1 MNSIEKTKKFTDLAR
16 KMYEFDK
23 DNPTAEKD
31 WLTML
36 LSFSNG
42 FCGMCRR
49 PLIVKN
55 IQINFQG
62 TKYYFECGHMYGL
75 MKVDDKTSKIRDP
88 NLSFNR
94 VSIALNPD
102 APNIKAT
109 HSGPKIKTEHSEL
122 EIARKFIE
130 IAYPEYQNIK
140 KNNEESSLVDIVAI
154 NDNTNESLLM
164 QVTKLYP
171 ADFWK
176 ELHTINKVE
185 TQQEVKP
192 LILKAL
198 ERKQN
203 FDQDEK
209 KKVILLIDSWPG
221 FDKATL
227 GNLSEEFKNKLLYTG
242 YKEIWLVGSLEQ
254 LTFKLI

>member
-1 MNSIEKTKKFTDLAR
+1 MDSIENTKKFIDLAR

-31 WLTML
+31 WLTIL
-36 LSFSNG
+36 LGFSNG
-42 FCGMCRR
+42 VCEMCQKS
-49 PLIVKN
+49 LIVKDV
-55 IQINFQG
+55 QINFQG

-75 MKVDDKTSKIRDP
+75 MKVDDKTSKVRDP

-109 HSGPKIKTEHSEL
+109 HFGPKIKTEHSEL
-122 EIARKFIE
+122 EIARKFVE

-140 KNNEESSLVDIVAI
+140 KNSEESSLVDIIAI
-154 NDNTNESLLM
+154 NDTTEEFLLM

-171 ADFWK
+171 TDFWK
-176 ELHTINKVE
+176 KLHTINKVE
-185 TQQEVKP
+185 TRQEVKP
-192 LILKAL
+192 LILKSI
-198 ERKQN
+198 ERKFN
-203 FDQDEK
+203 FDQEEK
-209 KKVILLIDSWPG
+209 KRVILLIDSWPG

-227 GNLSEEFKNKLLYTG
+227 GNLSDEFRVKLLNAG

-254 LTFKLI
+254 LTFRLI